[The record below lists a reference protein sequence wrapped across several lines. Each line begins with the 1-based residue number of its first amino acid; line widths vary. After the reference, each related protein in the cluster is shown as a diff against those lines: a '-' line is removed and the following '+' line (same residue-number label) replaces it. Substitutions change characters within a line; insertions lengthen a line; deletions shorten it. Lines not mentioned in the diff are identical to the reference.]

1 MLAELIDLGLTALA
15 VMWLMFVGLVVYA
28 GWIAGPP
35 AAERVEEA
43 PRVSEVQVPVLSAR
57 SA

>member
-15 VMWLMFVGLVVYA
+15 VMWLLFVGLVVHA
-28 GWIAGPP
+28 GWIAGP
-35 AAERVEEA
+35 AMDERVEEA
-43 PRVSEVQVPVLSAR
+43 PHVSEVQLPVLSSR